1 MAAAIGPN
9 PRALPL
15 ERGVGTSLE
24 IKGVCRTSTQPS
36 VSLASRLHP
45 HRTHAPLHPCRV
57 PAPACLWPCA
67 LSCRGVCVAGWH
79 ALPPI
84 KEAQVV
90 AN

>member
-15 ERGVGTSLE
+15 ERGVGSLE

-36 VSLASRLHP
+36 VSLASTRIARM
-45 HRTHAPLHPCRV
+45 RTCTRA
-57 PAPACLWPCA
+57 ACLWPCA